1 VRILVA
7 ATSFKGTL
15 SAIEATAAITAGI
28 RRGLPGSEVIECP
41 VADGGDGTLEVLIDH
56 LSGELVELQVTGPLG
71 SPIDAAF
78 GLLETEIAVIEL
90 ARASGLALLE
100 KGKLDP
106 LHATS
111 RGTGEL
117 ISAALDHHP
126 RRVIVGAGGSATTD
140 AGVGMLQAL
149 GVGFFDDLG
158 RPIGPGAAGLLDLA
172 RVDVTFR
179 DKRLF
184 GTEMI
189 VACDVANPLL
199 GPTGAARTF
208 APQKGASEAEVEEI
222 EEGIERFAEIVMNQ
236 TGYWVGETPRGG
248 AAGGAAS
255 GLLGLAASELRA
267 GFDVISEMIDFDRL
281 LESADLVI
289 VGEGR
294 LDSQSLAGKA
304 PIAAARLARAK
315 GVPVLAFAGSID
327 LTKEE
332 LIAEGIGSSAALED
346 FARVDGATAPGLA
359 LTGLVAEE
367 IAQLAPGR

>member
-1 VRILVA
+1 M
-7 ATSFKGTL
+7 
-15 SAIEATAAITAGI
+15 
-28 RRGLPGSEVIECP
+28 IECP